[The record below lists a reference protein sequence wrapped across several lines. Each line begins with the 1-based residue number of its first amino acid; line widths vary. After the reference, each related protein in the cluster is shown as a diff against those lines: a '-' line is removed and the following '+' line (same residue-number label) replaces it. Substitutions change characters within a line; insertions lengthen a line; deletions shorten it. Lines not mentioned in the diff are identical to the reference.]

1 MSLQSKTAKVQ
12 KLPFQPSARLMVLLG
27 NQLIRDAGIAVF
39 ELVKNAYDADAT
51 ECTVELENIN
61 QASGA
66 AIVVEDNGSGMD
78 LATVTGQWLRPGTAN
93 RLQQRQKALSGP
105 SRTRRFARLPLG
117 EKGVGRFAAH
127 KLGNLVTMTTRAANQ
142 QEVVVVLDW
151 RTFEDDRPLS
161 EVMIEVSTRRPEV
174 FTGDQTG
181 TRIRI
186 EDLRDAPW
194 TRRRVRS
201 LHRAITAIC
210 STNEG
215 PASFQAEMKLEPDPG
230 GWLKG
235 LLTLDAVRK
244 QALFR
249 FRGRIENDT
258 LTYSYSFKPGAGLDR
273 VSARNVRDRKIPLPP
288 FAPDAADHD
297 GAADHEATEI
307 AVVPMSER
315 KIGPVGLHFDIF
327 DLDRQT
333 LTLLEADSAG
343 LQEFLGNNGGVKVFR
358 DGVRVYDFG
367 EAGNDWLELGGRRV
381 NLPTRRIGNNQLLGE
396 VHLKLAKSS
405 DLIEKTNRE
414 GFVENDAYQQLRASV
429 RFAVTQAE
437 FERNRDKEQ
446 IRKAYA
452 KAKDKEPVIEDL
464 GRLRGELETAK
475 LPSEET
481 TRLLRYV
488 DQIDRQYREVL
499 DRLLVAAG
507 PGLNLAIVM
516 HEVEK
521 GIGQLYKAVSG
532 EAPHK
537 QVLALAK
544 HLAEVVDSIS
554 WMLRQSGKTEVTA
567 KALIENLAFAWSAR
581 FDRHKVELVNGLDHG
596 DRDFTVRCTR
606 RLVMSALMN
615 LVDNA
620 FYWVSIKGKRP
631 KIYIGTTTEA
641 ASRPAIVVADTGPGF
656 ADPPEYLTAPF
667 FTRKPG
673 GMGLGLHLASEIMRS
688 QGGRLVF
695 PDPGDVD
702 LPKEFDGAVVLLA
715 FGAKE

>member
-1 MSLQSKTAKVQ
+1 
-12 KLPFQPSARLMVLLG
+12 MVLLG

-51 ECTVELENIN
+51 ECSVTLENIDHE
-61 QASGA
+61 AGA

-93 RLQQRQKALSGP
+93 RLQQRQKALAGP

-127 KLGNLVTMTTRAANQ
+127 KLGNLVTMTTRAADQ
-142 QEVVVVLDW
+142 QEVVVQVDW
-151 RTFEDDRPLS
+151 QTFEEDRPLS
-161 EVMIEVSTRRPEV
+161 EVMIDVSTRKPEV
-174 FTGDQTG
+174 FTGTQTG

-186 EDLRDAPW
+186 ENLRDVPW

-215 PASFQAEMKLEPDPG
+215 PASFEAKMTLEPDPG

-249 FRGRIENDT
+249 FQGRIENDT
-258 LTYSYSFKPGAGLDR
+258 LTYTYAFRPGAGLDR
-273 VSARNVRDRKIPLPP
+273 VSPRAVRDRSIPLPP
-288 FAPDAADHD
+288 VNLDSIEHEGMLVQDRTEPAA
-297 GAADHEATEI
+297 I
-307 AVVPMSER
+307 PLSQR
-315 KIGPVGLHFDIF
+315 KIGPIGLHFDIF

-333 LTLLEADSAG
+333 LTMLQADTAG
-343 LQEFLGNNGGVKVFR
+343 LKDFLANNGGVKVFR

-367 EAGNDWLELGGRRV
+367 EAGNDWLDLGGRRV
-381 NLPTRRIGNNQLLGE
+381 NVPTRRIGNNQIIGE
-396 VHLKLAKSS
+396 VHLKLAKSA

-414 GFVENDAYQQLRASV
+414 GFVENDAYHQFRAAV
-429 RFAVTQAE
+429 AFAVTQAE
-437 FERNRDKEQ
+437 FERNRDKDQ

-452 KAKDKEPVIEDL
+452 KAKDKEPVVEDL
-464 GRLRGELETAK
+464 GRLRGEIETVK
-475 LPSEET
+475 LPSEDT

-554 WMLRQSGKTEVTA
+554 WMLRQSGKTDVTA

-581 FDRHKVELVNGLDHG
+581 FDRHKVELVNGLEHG
-596 DRDFTVRCTR
+596 DSDFTVRCAR

-620 FYWVSIKGKRP
+620 FYWVTVKGRHP
-631 KIYIGTTTEA
+631 KIYIGTTKEA
-641 ASRPAIVVADTGPGF
+641 TGRPAIVVADTGPGF
-656 ADPPEYLTAPF
+656 VDPPEYLTAPF

-688 QGGRLVF
+688 QGGRVIF
-695 PDPGDVD
+695 PDPGDVE

-715 FGAKE
+715 FGTKE